1 MLPTRLDTTASFG
14 DEDLRMLGSRACVS
28 RIGPKVFTEKVF
40 WSVERETVVRLSEEG
55 GDMTPAT

>member
-1 MLPTRLDTTASFG
+1 
-14 DEDLRMLGSRACVS
+14 MLGSRACVR

-40 WSVERETVVRLSEEG
+40 CSVEGETVVRLSEEG